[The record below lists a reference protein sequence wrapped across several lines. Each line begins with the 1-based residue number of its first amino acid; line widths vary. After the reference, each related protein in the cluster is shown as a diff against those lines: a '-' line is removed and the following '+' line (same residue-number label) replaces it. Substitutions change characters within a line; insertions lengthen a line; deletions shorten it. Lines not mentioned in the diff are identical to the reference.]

1 MAAKVFLKS
10 YIQSKPERRDSV
22 NNEISLLRAMDHKNI
37 LRIHGVFESKS
48 AVYVI
53 T

>member
-1 MAAKVFLKS
+1 MAAKVFLKG
-10 YIQSKPERRDSV
+10 YLQSKPERRDSV

-37 LRIHGVFESKS
+37 LRIYGVFESNS
-48 AVYVI
+48 AVYAI